1 MDYENRHCHFS
12 EKLPIKDRN
21 YSYYMINNKT
31 RKDYYNNNYST
42 NPCINDENNNNNL
55 VSTNM
60 RMSNFESR
68 LNTMEKMMKYFDEF
82 IHLKEEEKMNNLT
95 SLEISSAIPSN
106 INDLIKKINKLENE
120 VNEIKK
126 QKQLSEMQ
134 NAKKIEDLKNKIN
147 YLQQVINNN
156 KLNIDINKNNL
167 FERNNNMNNDNN
179 NSKMLKLNISNLS
192 EQAERDKFN
201 KNILDIDEIIQKK
214 LNEIY
219 NNNKISEML
228 LLIEDI
234 NKIAEDNEFNIN
246 EQNENIRKI
255 QNDNLTLI
263 KIVAVHS
270 EKINNI
276 DYILNELTN
285 LKNKY
290 FQVMNLLNIANNEK
304 EEEIFT
310 NEFIAK
316 YKVDKNSQQKIN
328 NNNNLNEVDN
338 NENDNKN
345 NNNDFNM
352 PRNEDN
358 NNYNDSNQ

>member
-21 YSYYMINNKT
+21 YSYYMISNKT
-31 RKDYYNNNYST
+31 KKDYYNNSCLT
-42 NPCINDENNNNNL
+42 HPCINDENNNNNL
-55 VSTNM
+55 VTTNM

-167 FERNNNMNNDNN
+167 FERNNNMSNDNN

-263 KIVAVHS
+263 KVVAIHS
-270 EKINNI
+270 EKINSI
-276 DYILNELTN
+276 DYLMNELTN

-290 FQVMNLLNIANNEK
+290 FKLLTLAKNVHEENEEAISQNEMNERFKENNNQNEINNIENYNK
-304 EEEIFT
+304 NT
-310 NEFIAK
+310 NE
-316 YKVDKNSQQKIN
+316 NIN
-328 NNNNLNEVDN
+328 NDN
-338 NENDNKN
+338 
-345 NNNDFNM
+345 
-352 PRNEDN
+352 
-358 NNYNDSNQ
+358 

>member
-1 MDYENRHCHFS
+1 MDYDNRIYNYS
-12 EKLPIKDRN
+12 DKLNIKDRN
-21 YSYYMINNKT
+21 YSYYLINNSNT
-31 RKDYYNNNYST
+31 KDKCITDKHPPIQYS
-42 NPCINDENNNNNL
+42 NDNNNL
-55 VSTNM
+55 ISSNM
-60 RMSNFESR
+60 RMSNIESR

-82 IHLKEEEKMNNLT
+82 IHLKEEEKINNLN
-95 SLEISSAIPSN
+95 SLEISTNIPTYL
-106 INDLIKKINKLENE
+106 NDLLNKVDKLEKELN
-120 VNEIKK
+120 NFKK
-126 QKQLSEMQ
+126 QKHI
-134 NAKKIEDLKNKIN
+134 ADKTIENLTNKIQILEN
-147 YLQQVINNN
+147 IINNN
-156 KLNIDINKNNL
+156 NLNKEININEDEIDNNINTDINK
-167 FERNNNMNNDNN
+167 MQ
-179 NSKMLKLNISNLS
+179 KLNNYLS
-192 EQAERDKFN
+192 PEKNGKEKNN
-201 KNILDIDEIIQKK
+201 KNLIEFEEIVQNK

-228 LLIEDI
+228 RLIEDI

-290 FQVMNLLNIANNEK
+290 YKILSIVNNVNNANNEK

-316 YKVDKNSQQKIN
+316 YKVDNNQNDENNVEN
-328 NNNNLNEVDN
+328 NNT
-338 NENDNKN
+338 
-345 NNNDFNM
+345 
-352 PRNEDN
+352 
-358 NNYNDSNQ
+358 Q

>member
-1 MDYENRHCHFS
+1 MDYDNRIYNYS
-12 EKLPIKDRN
+12 DKLNIKDRN
-21 YSYYMINNKT
+21 YSYYLI
-31 RKDYYNNNYST
+31 
-42 NPCINDENNNNNL
+42 NNNNKKDKCITDNRPPIQYSNDNNNL
-55 VSTNM
+55 ISSNM
-60 RMSNFESR
+60 RMSNIESR

-82 IHLKEEEKMNNLT
+82 IHLKEEEKINNLN
-95 SLEISSAIPSN
+95 SLEISTNIPTYL
-106 INDLIKKINKLENE
+106 NDLLNKVDKLEKELN
-120 VNEIKK
+120 NIKK
-126 QKQLSEMQ
+126 QKHI
-134 NAKKIEDLKNKIN
+134 ADKTIENLTNKIQILEN
-147 YLQQVINNN
+147 IINNN
-156 KLNIDINKNNL
+156 NLNKEININEDEIDNNINTDINKIQ
-167 FERNNNMNNDNN
+167 
-179 NSKMLKLNISNLS
+179 KLNNYLS
-192 EQAERDKFN
+192 PEKNGKEKNN
-201 KNILDIDEIIQKK
+201 KNLIEFEEIVQNK

-228 LLIEDI
+228 SLIEDI

-290 FQVMNLLNIANNEK
+290 YKILSIVNNVNNANNEK

-316 YKVDKNSQQKIN
+316 YKVDNNQNDENNVEN
-328 NNNNLNEVDN
+328 NNT
-338 NENDNKN
+338 
-345 NNNDFNM
+345 
-352 PRNEDN
+352 
-358 NNYNDSNQ
+358 Q